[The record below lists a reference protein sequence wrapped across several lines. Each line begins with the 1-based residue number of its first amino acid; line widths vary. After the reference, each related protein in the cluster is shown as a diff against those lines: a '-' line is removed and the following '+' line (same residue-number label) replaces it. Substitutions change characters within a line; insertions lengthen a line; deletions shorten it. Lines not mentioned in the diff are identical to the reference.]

1 MRSYSVLF
9 RAGIAAALLAALA
22 LSGCGRKGP
31 LEPAPGA
38 VASQDQVQGQNQEQP
53 DEPEKPDKRI
63 ILDNLL

>member
-9 RAGIAAALLAALA
+9 RAGIATALLAALA

-31 LEPAPGA
+31 LEPPPSATA
-38 VASQDQVQGQNQEQP
+38 ASQTHDQQDPNQ
-53 DEPEKPDKRI
+53 PEKPDKRI